1 VRASHAIGL
10 AYGVAGLGNAAGP
23 LIGGL
28 LIETVGWRWIFWL
41 NVPLTLV
48 ALAIGAWS
56 ITESF
61 DETVPRRI
69 DLTGLALITVG
80 IGLFTLTFDRAPTW
94 GWLSPTTVI
103 AFGLSLA
110 ALAVFVV
117 VENRVRWPL
126 VDLSLLH
133 DPRFT
138 ALVVAGTIANIAYG
152 VTIFLSTVYLQQ
164 VRDLDP
170 LTAGLVFLGP
180 SAGAALGGVL
190 AGRLAA
196 SRPPVLVMGLT
207 TVASAVSLAALA
219 ASRTWF
225 SICRH

>member
-1 VRASHAIGL
+1 
-10 AYGVAGLGNAAGP
+10 LGNAAGP

-117 VENRVRWPL
+117 VENPGAMAPRRPL
-126 VDLSLLH
+126 AFARLAIHGVGRRGHHRQHRLRRHDLPVD
-133 DPRFT
+133 
-138 ALVVAGTIANIAYG
+138 G
-152 VTIFLSTVYLQQ
+152 VS
-164 VRDLDP
+164 
-170 LTAGLVFLGP
+170 A
-180 SAGAALGGVL
+180 AGA
-190 AGRLAA
+190 R
-196 SRPPVLVMGLT
+196 S
-207 TVASAVSLAALA
+207 
-219 ASRTWF
+219 
-225 SICRH
+225 